1 MPRDLAGNYTLPLG
15 NPVVADTLIT
25 PAWANSTMSDVATQ
39 LNGVVTRDG
48 KLGMLQ
54 PFPVQPGAVATPGL
68 TFVGDTT
75 TGLYQTAA
83 GRIGFTISGVN
94 VATITPTSFTFSTA
108 CMPAVAADPVSAN
121 QLARKSY
128 VDTAVATGGGA
139 YVPLSGGTMTGNLG
153 ISKSAPSITF
163 DEPAA
168 GNSGLYWRRASVAR
182 WYLLNYGA
190 EAGSNSGSD
199 IKFFSRDDSGTALDV
214 PLTLKRSDSSA
225 LFTGIVT
232 AAGFVGPLTGDVT
245 GDVTGNVTGNVTGAL
260 IGNVTG
266 SATSLA
272 VIRNINGVGFN
283 GTASITVP
291 ANIQT
296 DATNTSRNV
305 IFSGGTG
312 NQQLYADDGILYN
325 PSTNTLTVSNFA
337 GNAATATALATART
351 FNGTSFNGTANI
363 TVPTNIQA
371 DATDVSRYVLFSAG
385 SGNTQT
391 YADTGG
397 GLTYNPAT
405 NVLSADE
412 MVVTAAASTD
422 DYSVGYK
429 KIARSSS
436 TTISRLYCGFCKSLS
451 AGVTIPSATFEAG
464 DSFSIFNNSASVFT
478 ITQGSGLTMYGPNA
492 STGSVSLAARGM
504 ATIWFD
510 SPTVCK
516 IVGEVS

>member
-199 IKFFSRDDSGTALDV
+199 IKFFSRDDSGNPLDV

-225 LFTGIVT
+225 LFTGTVT

-272 VIRNINGVGFN
+272 VIRSINGVG
-283 GTASITVP
+283 
-291 ANIQT
+291 
-296 DATNTSRNV
+296 
-305 IFSGGTG
+305 
-312 NQQLYADDGILYN
+312 
-325 PSTNTLTVSNFA
+325 
-337 GNAATATALATART
+337 
-351 FNGTSFNGTANI
+351 FNGTANI

-371 DATDVSRYVLFSAG
+371 DATNVSRYVLFSAG

-464 DSFSIFNNSASVFT
+464 DSFSIFNNSASAFT

-492 STGSVSLAARGM
+492 STGSLSLAARGM

-516 IVGEVS
+516 VVGEVS

>member
-199 IKFFSRDDSGTALDV
+199 IKFFSRDDSGNPLDV

-225 LFTGIVT
+225 LFTGTVT

-260 IGNVTG
+260 IGNATG

-291 ANIQT
+291 ANIQA
-296 DATNTSRNV
+296 DATN
-305 IFSGGTG
+305 
-312 NQQLYADDGILYN
+312 
-325 PSTNTLTVSNFA
+325 
-337 GNAATATALATART
+337 
-351 FNGTSFNGTANI
+351 
-363 TVPTNIQA
+363 
-371 DATDVSRYVLFSAG
+371 VSRYVLFSAG

-464 DSFSIFNNSASVFT
+464 DSFSIFNNSASAFT

-492 STGSVSLAARGM
+492 STGSLSLAARGM

>member
-15 NPVVADTLIT
+15 NPVVTDTVIEST
-25 PAWANSTMSDVATQ
+25 WANNTMSDVATQ

-48 KLGMLQ
+48 KLGPTAQFAVL
-54 PFPVQPGAVATPGL
+54 PGAVGAPGL
-68 TFVGDTT
+68 SFVGDLT
-75 TGLYQTAA
+75 TGFYQTSA
-83 GRIGFTISGVN
+83 GRINFAVSGIN
-94 VATITPTSFTFSTA
+94 VGTITGSSFTFTTA
-108 CMPAVAADPVSAN
+108 CMPAVGADPVSGN

-139 YVPLSGGTMTGNLG
+139 YVPLSGGTMTGDLG
-153 ISKSAPSITF
+153 ISKSAPRITF

-199 IKFFSRDDSGTALDV
+199 IKFFSRDDSGAHLDV

-232 AAGFVGPLTGDVT
+232 AAGFVGPLTGNVTGDVT
-245 GDVTGNVTGNVTGAL
+245 GDVTGNVTGNITGAL
-260 IGNVTG
+260 IGNATG

-291 ANIQT
+291 
-296 DATNTSRNV
+296 
-305 IFSGGTG
+305 
-312 NQQLYADDGILYN
+312 
-325 PSTNTLTVSNFA
+325 
-337 GNAATATALATART
+337 
-351 FNGTSFNGTANI
+351 
-363 TVPTNIQA
+363 TNIQA
-371 DATDVSRYVLFSAG
+371 DATNVSRYVLFSAG

-405 NVLSADE
+405 KVLSANE

-464 DSFSIFNNSASVFT
+464 DSFSIFNNSASAFT

-492 STGSVSLAARGM
+492 STGSLSLAARGM

>member
-199 IKFFSRDDSGTALDV
+199 IKFFSRDDSGNPLDV

-225 LFTGIVT
+225 LFTGTVT

-260 IGNVTG
+260 IGNATG

-272 VIRNINGVGFN
+272 VIRSINGVG
-283 GTASITVP
+283 
-291 ANIQT
+291 
-296 DATNTSRNV
+296 
-305 IFSGGTG
+305 
-312 NQQLYADDGILYN
+312 
-325 PSTNTLTVSNFA
+325 
-337 GNAATATALATART
+337 
-351 FNGTSFNGTANI
+351 FNGTANI

-371 DATDVSRYVLFSAG
+371 DATNVSRYVLFSAG

-464 DSFSIFNNSASVFT
+464 DSFSIFNNSASAFT

-492 STGSVSLAARGM
+492 STGSVSLAAHGM

-516 IVGEVS
+516 VVGEVS

>member
-25 PAWANSTMSDVATQ
+25 PTWANSTMSDVATQ

-199 IKFFSRDDSGTALDV
+199 IKFFSRDDSGNPLDV

-225 LFTGIVT
+225 LFTGTVT

-260 IGNVTG
+260 IGNATG

-291 ANIQT
+291 ANIQA
-296 DATNTSRNV
+296 DATN
-305 IFSGGTG
+305 
-312 NQQLYADDGILYN
+312 
-325 PSTNTLTVSNFA
+325 
-337 GNAATATALATART
+337 
-351 FNGTSFNGTANI
+351 
-363 TVPTNIQA
+363 
-371 DATDVSRYVLFSAG
+371 VSRYVLFSAG

-464 DSFSIFNNSASVFT
+464 DSFSIFNNSASAFT

-492 STGSVSLAARGM
+492 STGSLSLAARGM

>member
-199 IKFFSRDDSGTALDV
+199 IKFFSRDDSGNPLDV

-225 LFTGIVT
+225 LFTGTVT

-260 IGNVTG
+260 IGNATG

-291 ANIQT
+291 ANIQA
-296 DATNTSRNV
+296 DATN
-305 IFSGGTG
+305 
-312 NQQLYADDGILYN
+312 
-325 PSTNTLTVSNFA
+325 
-337 GNAATATALATART
+337 
-351 FNGTSFNGTANI
+351 
-363 TVPTNIQA
+363 
-371 DATDVSRYVLFSAG
+371 VSRYVLFSAG

-464 DSFSIFNNSASVFT
+464 DSFSIFNNSASAFT

-492 STGSVSLAARGM
+492 STGSLSLAARGM

-516 IVGEVS
+516 VVGEVS

>member
-108 CMPAVAADPVSAN
+108 CMPAVGADPVTGN

-128 VDTAVATGGGA
+128 VDTAVATGGGS

-199 IKFFSRDDSGTALDV
+199 IKFFSRDDSGNPLDV

-225 LFTGIVT
+225 LFTGTVT

-272 VIRNINGVGFN
+272 VIRSINGVG
-283 GTASITVP
+283 
-291 ANIQT
+291 
-296 DATNTSRNV
+296 
-305 IFSGGTG
+305 
-312 NQQLYADDGILYN
+312 
-325 PSTNTLTVSNFA
+325 
-337 GNAATATALATART
+337 
-351 FNGTSFNGTANI
+351 FNGTANI

-371 DATDVSRYVLFSAG
+371 DATNVSRYVLFSAG

-464 DSFSIFNNSASVFT
+464 DSFSIFNNSASAFT

-492 STGSVSLAARGM
+492 STGSVSLAAHGM

-516 IVGEVS
+516 VVGEVS